1 MRRTL
6 LLAAV
11 VVGVVLLAVG
21 PALSARPYQPRAV
34 DFEMAPPALSAAG
47 SGPVRSP
54 VLRAPK
60 RFNLVGLRWSGSAE
74 PRIAMRVRRTGG
86 SWSRWVPVGA
96 GADHGPDAGSG
107 ERDTAGGASDPVWAG
122 EADELQYR
130 LSRRVSGLRLHFVNT
145 LGTATAAERARTAL
159 RRAANAGVRLAARVL
174 GTADADAQD
183 PQPEIAPRAAWENG
197 QCQPRSAPAYREVKV
212 AFVHHT
218 VSANEY
224 TAEQVPAMLLSIC
237 RYHRNSNGWNDVGYN
252 FLVDKFGRLW
262 EGRAGGIDRP
272 VVGAH
277 TTGMNT
283 QSFAVSNIG
292 DHSTI
297 PAGEPAMEAM
307 SRLIRWKLPLHG
319 QPTTGTVAVVS
330 NGGSNSHFE
339 PGEEAMLERVSGHRD
354 ANSTACP
361 GQALYDQLPQ
371 LRERVA
377 GAPVAERPPA
387 QVSLDRPPKKVA
399 KKTNLKMRGRVDP
412 AKQSLSILVE
422 KKVGQRWQRF
432 YGRTV
437 PAKQDGSFLKKV
449 RFRHEGLYRVTALFG
464 GDGSNAPAKSR
475 TFHVRVPHR
484 GGSTSGEPTTGPPY
498 EAPPG
503 GGAAPQ

>member
-1 MRRTL
+1 
-6 LLAAV
+6 
-11 VVGVVLLAVG
+11 
-21 PALSARPYQPRAV
+21 
-34 DFEMAPPALSAAG
+34 
-47 SGPVRSP
+47 
-54 VLRAPK
+54 
-60 RFNLVGLRWSGSAE
+60 VGLRWNG
-74 PRIAMRVRRTGG
+74 
-86 SWSRWVPVGA
+86 
-96 GADHGPDAGSG
+96 
-107 ERDTAGGASDPVWAG
+107 TADPVWAG

-130 LSRRVSGLRLHFVNT
+130 MSRRVSGLRLHFVNT
-145 LGTATAAERARTAL
+145 LGTATAADRARTAL
-159 RRAANAGVRLAARVL
+159 RRAANAGVRTAASVL
-174 GTADADAQD
+174 GVADADAQD
-183 PQPEIAPRAAWENG
+183 PQPEIAPRSAWENG
-197 QCQPRSAPAYREVKV
+197 QCTPRGAPAYREVKV

-262 EGRAGGIDRP
+262 EGRAGGVDKP

-307 SRLIRWKLPLHG
+307 TRLIRWKLPLHG
-319 QPTTGTVAVVS
+319 QPTTGTATVAS

-339 PGEEAMLERVSGHRD
+339 PGEQATLERVSGHRD

-371 LRERVA
+371 LRDRVA

-399 KKTNLKMRGRVDP
+399 KKTNVKMRGRVDP

-437 PAKQDGSFLKKV
+437 PAKSDGSFLKKV
-449 RFRHEGLYRVTALFG
+449 RFRHMGLYRVTALFG
-464 GDGSNAPAKSR
+464 GDGANGPARSR

-484 GGSTSGEPTTGPPY
+484 GGSTSGEPAPPPY
-498 EAPPG
+498 EAPETSG
-503 GGAAPQ
+503 GGAAAGAR

>member
-11 VVGVVLLAVG
+11 VVGVLVLVAA
-21 PALSARPYQPRAV
+21 PALSLRPYQPRAL
-34 DFEMAPPALSAAG
+34 DFEMAGPSLGAAG
-47 SGPVRSP
+47 AGHPVESP

-60 RFNLVGLRWSGSAE
+60 RFNLVGLKWNGSAE
-74 PRIAMRVRRTGG
+74 PRISMRVRRAGGDWSEWVRVGTG
-86 SWSRWVPVGA
+86 A
-96 GADHGPDAGSG
+96 EHGPDPGTG
-107 ERDTAGGASDPVWAG
+107 ERDVAGGASDPIWAG
-122 EADELQYR
+122 EADEVQYR
-130 LSRRVSGLRLHFVNT
+130 LSRRVPGLRLHFVNT
-145 LGTATAAERARTAL
+145 RGTATAAERAKSAL
-159 RRAANAGVRLAARVL
+159 RRAAQSGFATAASLLGV
-174 GTADADAQD
+174 ADAGAQD
-183 PQPEIAPRAAWENG
+183 AQPEIAPRSAWENG

-262 EGRAGGIDRP
+262 EGRAGGMDKP

-277 TTGMNT
+277 TEGMNT

-292 DHSTI
+292 DHSTV
-297 PAGEPAMEAM
+297 PAGEPALEAM

-319 QPTTGTVAVVS
+319 QPTTGTVTVVS
-330 NGGSNSHFE
+330 NGGGGSHFG
-339 PGEEAMLERVSGHRD
+339 PGEEATLERVSGHRD
-354 ANSTACP
+354 ANRTACP
-361 GQALYDQLPQ
+361 GQALYDQLPS

-387 QVSLDRPPKKVA
+387 QVTLDRPPKRVA
-399 KKTNLKMRGRVDP
+399 KKTNVKMRGRVDP
-412 AKQSLSILVE
+412 PKQSLSILVE
-422 KKVGQRWQRF
+422 KKVGKRWQRF

-437 PAKQDGSFLKKV
+437 PARSDGSFLKKV

-464 GDGSNAPAKSR
+464 GDGSNAPARSR
-475 TFHVRVPHR
+475 TFHVRVPHK
-484 GGSTSGEPTTGPPY
+484 GGSTSGEPQPPY
-498 EAPPG
+498 SEPNPS
-503 GGAAPQ
+503 GGASP

>member
-6 LLAAV
+6 LLAA
-11 VVGVVLLAVG
+11 GVAGVLLAVVA
-21 PALSARPYQPRAV
+21 PALSVRPYQPKAV
-34 DFEMAPPALSAAG
+34 DFEMAGPALQAAG
-47 SGPVRSP
+47 SGPVESP

-60 RFNLVGLRWSGSAE
+60 RFNLVGLRWDGETE
-74 PRIAMRVRRTGG
+74 PRISMRVRREGG
-86 SWSRWVPVGA
+86 RWTRWVAVGA
-96 GADHGPDAGSG
+96 AAEHAPDPGTG
-107 ERDTAGGASDPVWAG
+107 ERSRAQGTSDPVWAG

-130 LSRRVSGLRLHFVNT
+130 LSRRVRGLRLHFVNT
-145 LGTATAAERARTAL
+145 RGTATAAERAKTAV
-159 RRAANAGVRLAARVL
+159 RRAAQAGFRTVASVL
-174 GTADADAQD
+174 GAADAGAQD
-183 PQPEIAPRAAWENG
+183 PQPEIAPRSAWENG
-197 QCQPRSAPAYREVKV
+197 QCRPRSAPAYREVKV

-252 FLVDKFGRLW
+252 FLVDKYGRLW
-262 EGRAGGIDRP
+262 EGRAGGVDKA

-277 TTGMNT
+277 TAGMNT

-292 DHSTI
+292 DHSTL
-297 PAGEPAMEAM
+297 PAGEPALEAM

-319 QPTTGTVAVVS
+319 QPTTGTVTVVS
-330 NGGSNSHFE
+330 NGGGGSHFE
-339 PGEEAMLERVSGHRD
+339 PGEEATLERVSGHRD

-361 GQALYDQLPQ
+361 GQALYDQLPG

-377 GAPVAERPPA
+377 GAPVAPRPPA
-387 QVSLDRPPKKVA
+387 QVSLDRPPKRVA
-399 KKTNLKMRGRVDP
+399 KKTNVKMRGRVDP

-437 PAKQDGSFLKKV
+437 PAKADGSWLKKV

-464 GDGSNAPAKSR
+464 GDGTHAAAKSKSY
-475 TFHVRVPHR
+475 HVRVPR
-484 GGSTSGEPTTGPPY
+484 PPKSSSPPY
-498 EAPPG
+498 RSPSR
-503 GGAAPQ
+503 